1 MEGTEQ
7 PSLSAP
13 PDEFVTTGTERE
25 VLSGFLELYRG
36 IVVRKL
42 SGLSDADARRA
53 LVPSSTT
60 LLGLVKHLAAVE
72 REWFGQVLGRRPA
85 AELGLPVPGDG
96 FALGPRDTVAG
107 VVADYRSACA
117 ESRAATERH
126 ELDDVVPHE
135 RLGSV
140 SLRWIL
146 VHLVEETARHAGH
159 ADILREQTDGQ
170 VGFD

>member
-1 MEGTEQ
+1 MEGTEK
-7 PSLSAP
+7 PMLSAP

-36 IVVRKL
+36 IVVRKV

-60 LLGLVKHLAAVE
+60 LLGLVKHLAWVE
-72 REWFGQVLGRRPA
+72 REWFGQILGRRPA
-85 AELGLPVPGDG
+85 AELGLPLPGDG
-96 FALGPRDTVAG
+96 FALGPRDTVDS
-107 VVADYRSACA
+107 VVADYRAACA
-117 ESRAATERH
+117 ESRSAAERH
-126 ELDDVVPHE
+126 ELGDVVPHD

-146 VHLVEETARHAGH
+146 VHLIEEYARHNGH
-159 ADILREQTDGQ
+159 ADLIRESIDGQ
-170 VGFD
+170 KGE

>member
-1 MEGTEQ
+1 MDGTEK
-7 PSLSAP
+7 PTLSAP

-36 IVVRKL
+36 IVVRKV
-42 SGLSDADARRA
+42 SGLSEQDARRP
-53 LVPSSTT
+53 LVPSATT
-60 LLGLVKHLAAVE
+60 LLGLVKHLAGVE
-72 REWFGQVLGRRPA
+72 REWFGQILGQRPA
-85 AELGLPVPGDG
+85 ADFGLPLPGDG
-96 FALGPRDTVAG
+96 FTLGPADTVG
-107 VVADYRSACA
+107 SVVADYRAACA
-117 ESRAATERH
+117 ESRAAADRH
-126 ELDDVVPHE
+126 ELDDVVPHD

-159 ADILREQTDGQ
+159 ADILREQTDGL